1 MMDNVESGFE
11 NTEQIVENTEAI
23 LKAQSLVLEDA
34 LKFLLSQMLEH
45 AQTHGTYQDLS
56 GALKASLSINLES
69 MGVYETREEAFANMQ
84 ENQKPVIEVDG
95 DEYWGAISA
104 GMWYAAI
111 VETKQGFTV
120 LQGTIDEFERVA
132 EKYLAAKMSAQDLKQ
147 QAARSFKWHQ
157 EQV

>member
-11 NTEQIVENTEAI
+11 NVEEIVENTESI
-23 LKAQSLVLEDA
+23 LKAQDMILKNA
-34 LKFLLSQMLEH
+34 LKFLLKKMLEH
-45 AQTHGTYQDLS
+45 AKQNANYNDLS
-56 GALKASLSINLES
+56 GALKASLSINLET
-69 MGVYETREEAFANMQ
+69 MGVYETQEEAFANMQ
-84 ENQKPVIEVDG
+84 ENQKPVIEVEG

-120 LQGTIDEFERVA
+120 LQGTIDEFERIA
-132 EKYLAAKMSAQDLKQ
+132 EKYLAAKMSSQDLKQ
-147 QAARSFKWHQ
+147 QAARSFKWHR